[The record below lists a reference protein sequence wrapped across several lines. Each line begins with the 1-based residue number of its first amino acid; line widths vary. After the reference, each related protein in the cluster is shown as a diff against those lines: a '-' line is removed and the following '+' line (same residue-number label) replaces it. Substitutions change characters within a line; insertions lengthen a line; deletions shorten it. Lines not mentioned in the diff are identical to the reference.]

1 MPSASEL
8 NTNHH
13 LLPAALASGVHAFL
27 SEASSSSDL
36 PYSAVKARL
45 DRLPADAMPLLLGAE
60 GWTIIASAMGIP
72 FAPTVH

>member
-1 MPSASEL
+1 MPSAIEL

-13 LLPAALASGVHAFL
+13 LLPAALASGAHAFL
-27 SEASSSSDL
+27 SEASAFADL

-60 GWTIIASAMGIP
+60 GWTIIANAIGIS
-72 FAPTVH
+72 FTPTVH

>member
-13 LLPAALASGVHAFL
+13 LLPAALASGAHAFV
-27 SEASSSSDL
+27 SKASASADL
-36 PYSAVKARL
+36 PYRAVNARL
-45 DRLPADAMPLLLGAE
+45 DRLPADAMPLLLDAE
-60 GWTIIASAMGIP
+60 GWTIIANAIGIS

>member
-13 LLPAALASGVHAFL
+13 LLPAALASGAHAFL
-27 SEASSSSDL
+27 SEASASADL

-60 GWTIIASAMGIP
+60 GWTIIANAIGIS
-72 FAPTVH
+72 FTPTVH

>member
-8 NTNHH
+8 NTNNH
-13 LLPAALASGVHAFL
+13 LLPAALASGVHAFV
-27 SEASSSSDL
+27 SKASASSDL
-36 PYSAVKARL
+36 PYRAVKARL

-60 GWTIIASAMGIP
+60 GWTIIASAIGIP